1 MTGGKPQPAPAKITA
16 PKTGRAFVRPRLFE
30 RLDRARQDARLT
42 WVAGAAGA
50 GKTTL
55 AASYVQARG
64 LKSLWYQLDEGD
76 ADAASF
82 FYYMGAAARSLAPRR
97 RALPLLT
104 PAHLGA
110 ATVFARRFFRQ
121 LFARFRDIPGI
132 LVLDNY
138 QDLPP
143 DAVLHALLAVA
154 CEETPPGLTVLVLSR
169 EAPPSAFARLY
180 ASAAATTIDAAELR
194 LTREETGGIVALHAK
209 GPPDGTAVESL
220 HRQTDGWA
228 AGLIL
233 ILNQP
238 QAVPGG
244 LAGDGLRPPQVIFDY
259 FAAEVLLRTDEA
271 TRDFLLRSALL
282 PGMTVTA
289 ARELTGDP
297 RAAEILRDLVRRN
310 YFTVRHT
317 GEIPTY
323 EYHPLF
329 RTFLLAQARE
339 RYSPDAWVELQ
350 RQAVSLCMQA
360 GQVEYAAELL
370 RKAGDTDTLAGLIET
385 SAPALAAQG
394 RLVTLANWLG
404 ALPPERFEGR
414 PWLSY
419 WLGHCRISCD
429 LAEARRCFERAY
441 AQFGRAGLARGLYLA
456 WAGITT
462 TFQYGWDDFTGLD
475 RWVDEL
481 RALQRSHPLE
491 RCPEAAP
498 HVICAALS
506 TFSFARPDDPE
517 VPRLAGL
524 AEAWLG
530 RTHGGPPHIMI
541 ASALHLYHGW
551 IGDLAKLREIGQ
563 ELTRYIG
570 DAGVEP
576 LERLYGYLALST
588 TGWLTG
594 DLALAREWAGRGLDY
609 GEEHGIGMFR
619 PVFHAQLDYVCQLEN
634 DPAGAAEHVEQMR
647 RYTRPERQLDMG
659 HYYYHAAW
667 LALERGEPARAREL
681 MTQSLAAAERVEARF
696 SVALS
701 RIKLAEVLAACG
713 DYPLVPPMLDE
724 AEGFA
729 VRMGSHLLQF
739 MAGLVRAFALLRA
752 GHQDECAEVL
762 AAALDLG
769 HRRDYMAHANWH
781 GRHIAELCAF
791 ALERGIEA
799 DYVHRLIRERG
810 LLPPPGRPV
819 PEGWPFPVRI
829 HTLGRFALLKD
840 DRPLPFGRKAQRK
853 PLELLKALVTLGGRD
868 VSEEILG
875 EALWPEADGDL
886 ARQNLKAAVHRLRR
900 LIGVETVVV
909 RQGRIGLD
917 PRHCWVDLWAL
928 ERRLSGLLGTEPA
941 PSASLEAE
949 VDAVIRLY
957 RGPFLQG
964 EEAAWVLAPRE
975 RLRSRFLRAIDRAA
989 KALCEHK
996 ACEQSLRCYE
1006 KAADIDPLSER
1017 FIQGLMRSHR
1027 CLNRPADGLLAYARF
1042 RHLLE
1047 ATLGITPSRETEALA
1062 ASLRAKQS

>member
-1 MTGGKPQPAPAKITA
+1 MTGEKPQPAPAKITA

-30 RLDRARQDARLT
+30 RFDRARQDARLV
-42 WVAGAAGA
+42 WVVGVAGA

-97 RALPLLT
+97 RALPLFT

-121 LFARFRDIPGI
+121 LFARFRDKPGI
-132 LVLDNY
+132 LVLDDY

-143 DAVLHALLAVA
+143 DAALHALLAVA

-180 ASAAATTIDAAELR
+180 ANAAATMIDAAELR
-194 LTREETGGIVALHAK
+194 LTLEETRGIVALHAK
-209 GPPDGTAVESL
+209 GPLDETAFESL
-220 HRQTDGWA
+220 HRHTDGWA

-233 ILNQP
+233 MLNQP
-238 QAVPGG
+238 QAVSGALP
-244 LAGDGLRPPQVIFDY
+244 GDGLRPPQVIFDY
-259 FAAEVLLRTDEA
+259 FAAEVLLRTDEGA
-271 TRDFLLRSALL
+271 RDFLLRSALL
-282 PGMTVTA
+282 PTMTVA
-289 ARELTGDP
+289 AAHELTGNT
-297 RAAEILRDLVRRN
+297 RAAQILRNLARRN
-310 YFTVRHT
+310 YFTVRHK

-339 RYSPDAWVELQ
+339 RFSPDVLGDLQ
-350 RQAVSLCMQA
+350 RRAVSICMQA

-370 RKAGDTDTLAGLIET
+370 RKAGDTDTLIGLIET

-394 RLVTLANWLG
+394 RLVTLDNWLG

-419 WLGHCRISCD
+419 WLGHCRMSCD
-429 LAEARRCFERAY
+429 LSEARRCFEQAY
-441 AQFGRAGLARGLYLA
+441 AQFGRDGQALGMYLA

-462 TFQYGWDDFTGLD
+462 TYQYGWGDFTGLD
-475 RWVDEL
+475 HWVDEL

-491 RCPEAAP
+491 LCPEAVP
-498 HVICAALS
+498 HVICAALG

-530 RTHGGPPHIMI
+530 KTRGSSLHIMI
-541 ASALHLYHGW
+541 ASALHIYHGW
-551 IGDLAKLREIGQ
+551 IGDLARLRETEQ
-563 ELTRYIG
+563 ELTQCLG
-570 DAGVEP
+570 DSGLEP
-576 LERLYGYLALST
+576 LARLYGYLALSG

-594 DLALAREWAGRGLDY
+594 DLAMTRKWACRGLEY

-659 HYYYHAAW
+659 HYCYHAAW

-681 MTQSLAAAERVEARF
+681 MTQSLASAERLEARF

-701 RIKLAEVLAACG
+701 RIKLAEVWTVCG
-713 DYPLVPPMLDE
+713 DYPSVPSLLDE
-724 AEGFA
+724 VEGFA
-729 VRMGSHLLQF
+729 AHMGSSLLQF

-752 GHQDECAEVL
+752 GHHDECAEVL
-762 AAALDLG
+762 SAALDLG
-769 HRRDYMAHANWH
+769 HRRGYMAYPNWH
-781 GRHIAELCAF
+781 GRHITELCAF
-791 ALERGIEA
+791 ALERGIEVG
-799 DYVHRLIRERG
+799 YVRGIIQERG

-829 HTLGRFALLKD
+829 HTLGRFAVLK
-840 DRPLPFGRKAQRK
+840 DRPLRFGRKAQRK
-853 PLELLKALVTLGGRD
+853 PFELLKALVALGGRD
-868 VSEEILG
+868 VPEEALG
-875 EALWPEADGDL
+875 EALWPETDGDL

-909 RQGRIGLD
+909 RQGRISLD
-917 PRHCWVDLWAL
+917 PCHCWVDLWAL
-928 ERRLSGLLGTEPA
+928 ERRLSRLLGPEPA
-941 PSASLEAE
+941 PFASLETE

-957 RGPFLQG
+957 RGPFLQE

-975 RLRSRFLRAIDRAA
+975 RLRGRFVRAIDRAA

-996 ACEQSLRCYE
+996 ACEQSLKCYE

-1017 FIQGLMRSHR
+1017 LTQGLMRRHQ

-1042 RHLLE
+1042 KHLLE
-1047 ATLGITPSRETEALA
+1047 ATLGIAPSRETEALA
-1062 ASLRAKQS
+1062 ASLRGKQS